1 MEMDIRKEISRFLDQ
16 CKREKRVI
24 ETFGKVDVQRDPNQ
38 RDRVILNVHITPYF
52 PAKSFIIKLD
62 GKGGESPDWEAQYA
76 E

>member
-1 MEMDIRKEISRFLDQ
+1 
-16 CKREKRVI
+16 
-24 ETFGKVDVQRDPNQ
+24 DPNQ

-62 GKGGESPDWEAQYA
+62 GKGGESPDWDAQYA